1 MSVIVRGMD
10 MPKNC
15 SDCPLNY
22 DQMSC
27 SVTGT
32 GWWSDTMVLM
42 DFDSCKERLHN
53 CPLIDIPTPHGR
65 LGDLNALWDRMSKYS
80 DNEGAKMPYG
90 DNDFMIHRDSAC
102 ELIEDAPTVIE
113 AEAEGKICNY

>member
-1 MSVIVRGMD
+1 MSILIKDMD

-42 DFDSCKERLHN
+42 DFDSCKERLYN
-53 CPLIDIPTPHGR
+53 CPLVEIPTPHGR
-65 LGDLNALWDRMSKYS
+65 LIDATFEENHYASMLLNPTPDVTEQDKRNANAIINALRL
-80 DNEGAKMPYG
+80 ART
-90 DNDFMIHRDSAC
+90 I
-102 ELIEDAPTVIE
+102 IE
-113 AEAEGKICNY
+113 AEGSEK